1 MLLRLLLLL
10 LLHRHLLHRLKWY
23 WWHLL
28 HGHDH
33 PRATIHTSSAT
44 IIYAT
49 TTTTINTPRSPTIHL
64 HHRILMRKHGVL

>member
-1 MLLRLLLLL
+1 MMLLRL
-10 LLHRHLLHRLKWY
+10 LLHRHLLNMMKWY

-44 IIYAT
+44 IIHAT
-49 TTTTINTPRSPTIHL
+49 TTAINTPFSPTINL